1 MGFLKDLPAQT
12 DLWDVIRAREATW
25 DFMLDASE
33 RMMFGASPLSRAER
47 ELVGTYVSSLNACDY
62 CAGAHAAKARALGFS
77 DEVTAVL
84 LDDPAGAPLDERLR
98 PVLALARKITLE
110 PSKVVDG
117 DLQAL
122 RAVGWDEDAIS
133 SVIAVAAWFNFLN
146 RVVFAHGCELRDDV
160 LAAVPGGSGNKPRE
174 AYRAYVESL
183 SREL

>member
-1 MGFLKDLPAQT
+1 M
-12 DLWDVIRAREATW
+12 
-25 DFMLDASE
+25 
-33 RMMFGASPLSRAER
+33 
-47 ELVGTYVSSLNACDY
+47 
-62 CAGAHAAKARALGFS
+62 
-77 DEVTAVL
+77 
-84 LDDPAGAPLDERLR
+84 
-98 PVLALARKITLE
+98 LALARKITLE